1 MKALVTGA
9 TGFIGSR
16 LVRELARQGMEV
28 RSLILPGEPAGHIRD
43 YTTDIRRGNLDE
55 PQSLKGLL
63 KGIDLVFHL
72 AARVTDWG
80 SRQAFYRPIL
90 DGTRNLLEES
100 REKGARFVYV
110 SSIAACGLG
119 RHLKGMRES
128 DEACMS
134 GVPYNDAKLEAE
146 RIVRSF
152 HDQGLVNA
160 VIVRPANV
168 TGPGSVWVRDIVD
181 RFKGLFVPLLDHGR
195 YSASLVYVDNLVSG
209 LVLAGT
215 RPRAVGNT
223 YHLRDDWDV
232 TWKRYLTDLG
242 AMMGKRPGFSIPFSL
257 AWTLGALSEKIL
269 TPLNIRP
276 PITRLTAAIMGRD
289 NDVDTTKA
297 RTELGWD
304 THVSYEQAL
313 AEIRAWVDDYLRYE

>member
-1 MKALVTGA
+1 MRALVTGA

-28 RSLILPGEPAGHIRD
+28 RCLALPGEPVDHIRN
-43 YTTDIRRGNLDE
+43 YTGDIRRGDLSE
-55 PQSLKGLL
+55 PQSLKDLFR
-63 KGIDLVFHL
+63 GIGLVFHL

-80 SRQAFYRPIL
+80 TREAFYRPIL
-90 DGTRNLLEES
+90 GGTRNLLAQVA
-100 REKGARFVYV
+100 EKGARFVYV

-119 RHLKGMRES
+119 RHLKGMKES

-146 RIVRSF
+146 RLVRSF

-181 RFKGLFVPLLDHGR
+181 RFRGLFVPLLDHGR
-195 YSASLVYVDNLVSG
+195 HSASLVYVDNLVSG
-209 LVLAGT
+209 VILAGT
-215 RPRAVGNT
+215 RAGLEGGT

-232 TWKRYLTDLG
+232 TWRRYLTDLG
-242 AMMGKRPGFSIPFSL
+242 AMVGKRPGFNIPFSL
-257 AWTLGALSEKIL
+257 AWRLGALSERAL

-276 PITRLTAAIMGRD
+276 PITRLVAAIMGRD

-297 RTELGWD
+297 KTELGWS
-304 THVSYEQAL
+304 TRVSYEQAL
-313 AEIRAWVDDYLRYE
+313 AEIRPWVDEYLRS

>member
-1 MKALVTGA
+1 MRALVTGA

-16 LVRELARQGMEV
+16 LVRELARQGTEV
-28 RSLILPGEPAGHIRD
+28 RSLVLPGEPVEHIRD
-43 YTTDIRRGNLDE
+43 YTGDIRRGNLDD
-55 PQSLKGLL
+55 PQSLGGLIE
-63 KGIDLVFHL
+63 GIDIVFHL

-80 SRQAFYRPIL
+80 SRQAFYKPIL
-90 DGTRNLLEES
+90 EGTGNLLAES
-100 REKGARFVYV
+100 AEKGVRFVYV

-119 RHLKGMRES
+119 RHLKGMKES
-128 DEACMS
+128 DGACMS

-146 RIVRSF
+146 RLVRSS

-195 YSASLVYVDNLVSG
+195 YSASLVYVDNLVNG
-209 LVLAGT
+209 MILAGT
-215 RPRAVGNT
+215 RSGAVGNT

-242 AMMGKRPGFSIPFSL
+242 AMVGKKPGFSIPFSL
-257 AWTLGALSEKIL
+257 AWTLGAISERML

-276 PITRLTAAIMGRD
+276 PITRLAAAIMGRD

-297 RTELGWD
+297 KTELGWS
-304 THVSYEQAL
+304 TQVSYEQAI
-313 AEIRAWVDDYLRYE
+313 AEIRPWVDEYLRR

>member
-1 MKALVTGA
+1 MRALVTGA

-28 RSLILPGEPAGHIRD
+28 RSLVLPGEPVEHIRG
-43 YTTDIRRGNLDE
+43 YTGDIRRGNLDD
-55 PQSLKGLL
+55 PQSLEGLL
-63 KGIDLVFHL
+63 KGIDIVFHL

-80 SRQAFYRPIL
+80 SRQAFYKPIL
-90 DGTRNLLEES
+90 EGTGNLLAES
-100 REKGARFVYV
+100 AEKGVRFVYV

-119 RHLKGMRES
+119 RHLKGMKEC
-128 DEACMS
+128 DGACMS

-146 RIVRSF
+146 RLVRSF
-152 HDQGLVNA
+152 HEQGLVNA
-160 VIVRPANV
+160 LIVRPANV

-181 RFKGLFVPLLDHGR
+181 RFRGLFVPLLDHGR
-195 YSASLVYVDNLVSG
+195 YSASLIYVDNLVSG
-209 LVLAGT
+209 MILAGT
-215 RPRAVGNT
+215 RPGSECNT

-242 AMMGKRPGFSIPFSL
+242 AMVGKRPGFSIPFSL
-257 AWTLGALSEKIL
+257 AWKLGAISERML

-276 PITRLTAAIMGRD
+276 PVTRLAAAIMGRD

-297 RTELGWD
+297 KTELGWS

-313 AEIRAWVDDYLRYE
+313 AEIRPWVDEYLRC